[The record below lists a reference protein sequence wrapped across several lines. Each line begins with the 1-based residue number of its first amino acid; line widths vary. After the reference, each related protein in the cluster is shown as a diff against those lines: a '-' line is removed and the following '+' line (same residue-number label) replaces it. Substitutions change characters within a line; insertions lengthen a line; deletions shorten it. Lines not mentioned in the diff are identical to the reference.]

1 MAKTRSEVQEEIDLL
16 NIMAGRLPGRG
27 ARNFIA
33 PLMRIN
39 AVVREQMADAVD
51 DTPAQP
57 PGEGA
62 PATGEEEHGGA
73 GGKRKRRQSA

>member
-39 AVVREQMADAVD
+39 AVIREQMATAVD
-51 DTPAQP
+51 DASPIGGDG
-57 PGEGA
+57 GE
-62 PATGEEEHGGA
+62 ATGDESESESHG
-73 GGKRKRRQSA
+73 RKRGRKSS